1 MQEENFRK
9 AFIGYHKEDVT
20 NHIEN
25 LMIDNRRA
33 IKLKEENIQNLQ
45 KRVSELEL
53 NVTRLSEI
61 ENQFLSVQE
70 KLQHETQALEEKN
83 KKINLLSLRADE
95 LQEKLNQMPEVVEPD
110 HSREEALEAEL
121 MLLKNEL
128 LLVRKEKDET
138 SLQYDQLKENIDSV
152 RERELEYEKNYES
165 LHKKFGLIDIEHQT
179 LLNEKA
185 KSDLENEA
193 LRVKLSELVA
203 EKESMA
209 IELKTSN
216 DELSRIAFE
225 LSEMGTHLDEIKLR
239 KEELENQ
246 VSAYQDKMK
255 AYKERE
261 ALLER
266 EKIVIAYAIL
276 RAQEKA
282 DEMDKELEVQYSI
295 ENERLKNY
303 KKEIESFRMKAI
315 EVLQLF
321 EEELSMLSNE
331 GPSSTTDG
339 IKPETNDS
347 SLKSHTLD
355 TAGSPQIQLIKRG

>member
-9 AFIGYHKEDVT
+9 ALIGYHKEDVN

-61 ENQFLSVQE
+61 ETQFSSVQQ
-70 KLQHETQALEEKN
+70 KLQHATQALEEKN
-83 KKINLLSLRADE
+83 NKINLLSLRADE
-95 LQEKLNQMPEVVEPD
+95 LQEKLNQIPEVVEPD
-110 HSREEALEAEL
+110 HSREEALVAEL

-138 SLQYDQLKENIDSV
+138 SLQFDQLKETIDTV
-152 RERELEYEKNYES
+152 RKRELEFVKN
-165 LHKKFGLIDIEHQT
+165 
-179 LLNEKA
+179 
-185 KSDLENEA
+185 
-193 LRVKLSELVA
+193 
-203 EKESMA
+203 
-209 IELKTSN
+209 
-216 DELSRIAFE
+216 
-225 LSEMGTHLDEIKLR
+225 
-239 KEELENQ
+239 
-246 VSAYQDKMK
+246 YQDKMK

-282 DEMDKELEVQYSI
+282 DEMDKELEVEYSK
-295 ENERLKNY
+295 ENKRLKNY

-321 EEELSMLSNE
+321 EEELSILSNE
-331 GPSSTTDG
+331 GLSST
-339 IKPETNDS
+339 IKPETDDS
-347 SLKSHTLD
+347 SLKSHTSD